1 MAEPFD
7 RARFTARLATSR
19 VGRALV
25 VRDVTGSTNDDAWE
39 ALGSLGDGAAVLAL
53 EQTAGRGRAGRTWT
67 QVPGRGLALSVA
79 LRLGCDVVVHSS
91 TKYLGGHSDV
101 VGGVL
106 VGNDAAM
113 QALPSRRFW

>member
-79 LRLGCDVVVHSS
+79 LRLGCDVRQEIGRAHV
-91 TKYLGGHSDV
+91 
-101 VGGVL
+101 
-106 VGNDAAM
+106 
-113 QALPSRRFW
+113 